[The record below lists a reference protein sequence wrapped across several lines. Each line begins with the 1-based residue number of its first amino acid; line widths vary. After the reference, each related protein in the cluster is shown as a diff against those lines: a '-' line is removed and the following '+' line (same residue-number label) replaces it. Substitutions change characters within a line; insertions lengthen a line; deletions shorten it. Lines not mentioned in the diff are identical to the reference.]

1 MINSVIASGIDVHVE
16 RDAGISG
23 REVPRDQQGA
33 IEEHFN

>member
-1 MINSVIASGIDVHVE
+1 MINSVIARGIDVHVE

-33 IEEHFN
+33 IEEHFY